1 MKRTK
6 VKSKLRIQQIFTIS
20 FLLFISLNLISIP
33 TYAQVTIGSNLEPE
47 KAAVLDIKEKADK
60 DGGPT
65 VEKGGLILPRVN
77 LEKKKQLYPFI
88 REKGYSA
95 SNYDNASY
103 DPNVADPDYA
113 KEKPA
118 HKGLIVYNLTENEE
132 EELCLGL
139 NQWDGEEWNC
149 FEEKMGNAIA
159 HIVNC
164 DDFKV
169 FGLYK
174 SPDKYPDTPSDDV
187 SLDASNYVTIKLK
200 VTKPG
205 AYTITVTPKYAAA
218 QNDETNGYFFTANG
232 VFMEKGVYNVIL
244 QGSGTPFW
252 YTPEGNIGD
261 ELTVVMNDKP
271 LTLENG
277 TTCVK
282 NVQVADYS
290 KKANYTMDCN
300 RTKVHGVYILNKAL
314 DPASNY
320 ISVWITM
327 DPSDKFVEGSV
338 VYMNTNQVD
347 GISFASTATKITAA
361 DVAAGEKEIILR
373 GTGTPTSVDTK
384 KMTITANSAISVATC
399 YANVTVAF
407 TKKTILGLGLDNGF
421 GYNIA
426 GTYGNISLSN
436 IYYNGGRK
444 MLTAP
449 ANFGLD
455 PNSTIKVEGY
465 NLVSGGSPS
474 GSDLKKHIDTNK
486 PDIIVIGYA
495 YAPSDDAI
503 DVLIDYM
510 SKKGVVI
517 AAIENNGGIQRLFE
531 RTLNLPKDAISVSN
545 RGGAGTIKTFSYIP
559 QSELLNG
566 PFGDIRE
573 KKWGED
579 ASTTKGVS
587 NVPVGTV
594 EILSN
599 GIWNGSTD
607 GGNMITICRFKENNL
622 IFIGDGGFWSRA
634 LEIGG
639 INSNIICPLYYD
651 ENFRPIVGKYGSGTG
666 YTNSDIY
673 NSFFFANMMAWAIK
687 TAQFDGYNTPR

>member
-252 YTPEGNIGD
+252 YTPKGNIGD
-261 ELTVVMNDKP
+261 EVTVVMNDKP

-277 TTCVK
+277 TICVK
-282 NVQVADYS
+282 DVQVADYS
-290 KKANYTMDCN
+290 KKPNFEMDCG
-300 RTKVHGVYILNKAL
+300 RTTVHGVYQQNKEL
-314 DPASNY
+314 DPTSNY

-327 DPSDKFVEGSV
+327 NPSDSFVEGST
-338 VYMNTNQVD
+338 VYLETDVVD
-347 GISFASTATKITAA
+347 GISFASVPTLITAA
-361 DVAAGEKEIILR
+361 DKAAGEKEIILR
-373 GTGTPTSVDTK
+373 GKGKPTTTDTK
-384 KMTITANSAISVATC
+384 KMTITSNSSTSVATC
-399 YANVTVAF
+399 YANVSVAF
-407 TKKTILGLGLDNGF
+407 TVKKTYGW
-421 GYNIA
+421 GYYENTAGYLMQSGSGIGKIA
-426 GTYGNISLSN
+426 DANV
-436 IYYNGGRK
+436 
-444 MLTAP
+444 
-449 ANFGLD
+449 NFGTED
-455 PNSTIKVEGY
+455 NSTVKVVKY
-465 NLVSGGSPS
+465 SPTQTFNHATLSGGSAYSPS
-474 GSDLKKHIDTNK
+474 NIKAMFDQNPEITLTGFDLAIADASNRSQVVNYMVDYLNK
-486 PDIIVIGYA
+486 SGI
-495 YAPSDDAI
+495 
-503 DVLIDYM
+503 LIFVCERDYM
-510 SKKGVVI
+510 AKSFFEALYPGLTVKASGLI
-517 AAIENNGGIQRLFE
+517 STIRLQFGFFNDE
-531 RTLNLPKDAISVSN
+531 I
-545 RGGAGTIKTFSYIP
+545 
-559 QSELLNG
+559 LNG
-566 PFGDIRE
+566 PFGDIRG
-573 KKWGED
+573 KFYGND
-579 ASTTKGVS
+579 AG
-587 NVPVGTV
+587 GTISISGLPEQDIIV
-594 EILSN
+594 YARDSN
-599 GIWNGSTD
+599 GNPT
-607 GGNMITICRFKENNL
+607 MFQHKFYNL
-622 IFIGDGGFWSRA
+622 IFLGDGGIFANYNGQSGSTTGTA
-634 LEIGG
+634 TTYPVTIDS
-639 INSNIICPLYYD
+639 NS
-651 ENFRPIVGKYGSGTG
+651 RPITKTSWSGG
-666 YTNSDIY
+666 DVENARL
-673 NSFFFANMMAWAIK
+673 FANIMAWAVK
-687 TAQFDGYNTPR
+687 TAQTKGIYAPK